1 MNLRWRSRAAF
12 YRAKVMGD
20 PVRPGNSKV
29 RPEGYPRSLLLLMK
43 KKKEIAIFFGGTFVL
58 PSRTSTF

>member
-1 MNLRWRSRAAF
+1 M
-12 YRAKVMGD
+12 MGD

-29 RPEGYPRSLLLLMK
+29 RPEGYPLLLLMK